1 RITAFS
7 ENTSLL
13 PSPTVE
19 YTSASTSGI
28 LRFQPL
34 VDAHGTVTLR
44 VVVEDGGFDNDLA
57 TSSDNA
63 SVTTTFVVTINPQN
77 DAPTL
82 DPVSDI
88 TINEDAPERTVSL
101 GGISAGPSESQPLAV
116 TASSSNTSLIDHP
129 EVIYTSAQSTGS
141 LIFTPR
147 LDAHGSSTIIVTVT
161 DGGLD
166 GLLSTPGDNLS
177 HQETFTVTVNS
188 VEDRPR
194 ALDDSYIVDEGTTL
208 VVSAAEGVLANDQD
222 PEGDAMQAELVSST
236 SHGSLTF
243 NNDGSFQY
251 TPEVGFNRSDS
262 FDYRAKDAGGAGAP
276 ARVTINVHSAHPFH
290 NSQAPMDVNDDGTVN
305 AQDVLM
311 IINDINANGIR
322 ELPAERI
329 EGTIAPMPDVNRD
342 NRVTPI
348 DILIII
354 NYLNELAAAEGEGEA
369 APLVKELVPG
379 THVNTSG
386 TEISSQHMTGPRP
399 LETLAEPSVTAWQQG
414 VDLTLREWQRRS
426 RREHDDLTG
435 DEMVD
440 EELLSLLCEAVK

>member
-1 RITAFS
+1 
-7 ENTSLL
+7 
-13 PSPTVE
+13 
-19 YTSASTSGI
+19 
-28 LRFQPL
+28 
-34 VDAHGTVTLR
+34 
-44 VVVEDGGFDNDLA
+44 
-57 TSSDNA
+57 
-63 SVTTTFVVTINPQN
+63 
-77 DAPTL
+77 
-82 DPVSDI
+82 
-88 TINEDAPERTVSL
+88 
-101 GGISAGPSESQPLAV
+101 
-116 TASSSNTSLIDHP
+116 
-129 EVIYTSAQSTGS
+129 
-141 LIFTPR
+141 
-147 LDAHGSSTIIVTVT
+147 
-161 DGGLD
+161 
-166 GLLSTPGDNLS
+166 
-177 HQETFTVTVNS
+177 

-208 VVSAAEGVLANDQD
+208 VVSAAEGVLANDHD
-222 PEGDAMQAELVSST
+222 PEGDEMQAELVSST

-251 TPEVGFNRSDS
+251 TPELGFNRSDS

-276 ARVTINVHSAHPFH
+276 ARVTIAVHSAHPFH

-329 EGTIAPMPDVNRD
+329 EGTVAPMPDVNRD

-379 THVNTSG
+379 RRVNTSG
-386 TEISSQHMTGPRP
+386 QEVPSHQMTVPRP
-399 LETLAEPSVTAWQQG
+399 LETTMEPSVTAWQQG
-414 VDLTLREWQRRS
+414 VDLTLLEWQQRS

-440 EELLSLLCEAVK
+440 EELISLLCERGK